1 MSKFFVNKSSR
12 LTVDVHVWENDG
24 DLEATHDTTQLPE
37 EGVETEK
44 VTFIFRKPNYADSTD
59 IIQQSQV
66 RPAEG
71 TIDVTAFQ
79 NSILRSLLVDWTLT
93 DGNDKVAVTPAN
105 INNLEPILA
114 RSAIEGILQ
123 KIKL

>member
-12 LTVDVHVWENDG
+12 LNVDVHVWDSEG
-24 DLEATHDTTQLPE
+24 DLEATHDPTQLPG

-44 VTFIFRKPNYADSTD
+44 VTFIFRKPNYADSND
-59 IIQQSQV
+59 IIRQSQA

-79 NSILRSLLVDWTLT
+79 TSILRSLLVDWTLT
-93 DGNDKVAVTPAN
+93 DGDDKVSVTPAT
-105 INNLEPILA
+105 INNLEPVLA